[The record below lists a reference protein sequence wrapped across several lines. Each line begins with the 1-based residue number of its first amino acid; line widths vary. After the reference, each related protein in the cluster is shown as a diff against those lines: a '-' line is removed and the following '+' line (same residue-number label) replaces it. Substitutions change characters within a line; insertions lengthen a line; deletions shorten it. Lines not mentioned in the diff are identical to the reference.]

1 MSDSF
6 TVRTPKQIAAL
17 LAKLEAANAAIAI
30 VHADLTGEVAQVVK
44 KTRKPR
50 APKTVAASDT
60 PAVPKKRGRPAKAA
74 PAAAPTDPGV

>member
-6 TVRTPKQIAAL
+6 TVRTPKQIAVL

-44 KTRKPR
+44 KPRKPR
-50 APKTVAASDT
+50 APK
-60 PAVPKKRGRPAKAA
+60 AVEATEAPKKRGRPAKAA
-74 PAAAPTDPGV
+74 VAAAVDPGV